1 MWVNILGTNHTKP
14 LVLFACGT
22 NNKLSI
28 IIILAATYGGLTVSD
43 VQIALLVSQ
52 PWGCYYCCA
61 HFANEKL
68 EAWWGQVIYPRTYPT
83 SRVEEL
89 GFKPGLLDSKSCASI

>member
-68 EAWWGQVIYPRTYPT
+68 EAW
-83 SRVEEL
+83 
-89 GFKPGLLDSKSCASI
+89 